1 MTHRSPSHGT
11 TLSRGQIE
19 NSPAQSNQD
28 FILQRLKHLKVF
40 WALRVSG
47 LALALFAAALTGCGE
62 RNHFNHV
69 ELVMGSAVPTPATTF
84 ELRFESVMVK
94 GDQVGLPATNSPLVI
109 RPHLAGTFTWLSTRS
124 GVFTPTEPLAMNTS
138 YELSLLPGLQCADGE
153 RSGATL
159 RWTVTTPPFS
169 VIATWP
175 QQTADNALSEPE
187 CKVAFN
193 ADVRAADAGRFF
205 SFRDIAGRQIPA
217 DVRQG
222 IGDDRYSGYGFGG
235 YNSLRTWKQDSAT
248 VNQAG
253 TENRETA
260 PSEDPTNEVP
270 NLLIVTPHGPLPI
283 GKGWRLV
290 VASGIPTADGS
301 LRTREQ
307 TEIPLGDVTPFVVQ
321 QVAAHNYI
329 NAGSSIQVEF
339 SKAIPESLTNDFRN
353 LIEMSSAPTNLRV
366 RVYGRRLMFLGD
378 FQGGTI
384 YTLKLRPDFAAV
396 EPFTLQGSNTFTLL
410 MPHVASRLYFPAF
423 SRDQLAGGNRSFPL
437 LSVNVSHVR
446 VRAKLM
452 DPHTAIHALRGYG
465 SYFAS
470 ANDRR
475 ERDDWDEPY
484 RSIDYNLVP
493 GNTVFDKE
501 FDLGANAGESD
512 IANKLDL
519 RWDELLGGRRTGVV
533 FLDARRTGKDDQ
545 DPALGT
551 QALIQLTDLGMA
563 WKKSQT
569 GVDVFVFSH
578 QTGQPVAGATARL
591 FSDENQPLREAV
603 ADTNGVAHLDANT
616 NAQWVAVQHEDDFH
630 AMVLDE
636 NRIWLYRFELP
647 FIGPDE
653 KEDTRRLMLFSDR
666 DLYRPGE
673 AMHLEAI
680 IRNWGSQGLMVPIGA
695 TGTLQCVDAR
705 DRRFFQTNVV
715 FSALGSWSTLVP
727 LPTASRGSYTATL
740 QFGTNDPS
748 HDEYRYGF
756 RVQDFK
762 PSAFEILLPC
772 REEYAASDPVLL
784 PLSARY
790 LFGKTLS
797 RAQVKWSLDASDRDY
812 PLEKFPGFSFRR
824 ADSESRY
831 GRGQSSVSLSGRG
844 TLTGGSN
851 FIIAPKLSANPVAPQ
866 PRAVSLLAE
875 VTDVNQQT
883 LSRHVEFVWHSS
895 DYYLGLRQG
904 ADVLK
909 AGIAP
914 SLEVVAVRADGKPWP
929 ETVKAQLSL
938 QRVEWQSVRV
948 QGAGKTVRFRN
959 EQFFTNIL
967 EKEISVEPVPAPDAS
982 EDEVKGDPLA
992 DLPPLP
998 AGEYLVEVKTQDASG
1013 RPVIS
1018 SLNFQVTAPAEAAP
1032 AEVGRNY
1039 RDDVRLTL
1047 KPDHEAYA
1055 PGDTAE
1061 ILVEAPFSGTALVT
1075 VEREKVLRSFVTQIE
1090 GNAPAIHVPIE
1101 AGDVPDVFVSVTLVR
1116 GSDSS
1121 PHRIKA
1127 PEYRVGNCELRVMD
1141 PRSQL
1146 EVKIVAA
1153 STNCLPGQPVEVTVE
1168 VTDAAGS
1175 PVPGAEVVLYAV
1187 DDGILGLTEYRLPDP
1202 HSFFYATRPLSVQ
1215 SSVSLPNLL
1224 PEDPDD
1230 LRFENKGHLGG
1241 GGGADRV
1248 RKNFLACA
1256 FWNAT
1261 LSTDA
1266 DGKVHVQF
1274 PAPDS
1279 VTRYRLLAVAH
1290 TGKSQFGSGQS
1301 AFHVTKPLVVEPSLP
1316 AIANITDHLLARGL
1330 VLNQT
1335 TNTGEVMVT
1344 LELDDKTKAS
1354 GLEPTLSRRVS
1365 VAAHGSIAVEFPVEF
1380 IETGEAKWVWRAHF
1394 VDATAGNFI
1403 DAVQST
1409 IEIGHIA
1416 PLIGEVLLGHV
1427 TSSQTNLLA
1436 FANPQLLAGK
1446 GWITVD
1452 VANTRLNELGE
1463 SASQLLHYP
1472 YGCAEQTG
1480 SSLLP
1485 WILLRDAPGLLPA
1498 HRMGTNNAAAAIRAG
1513 VARFFSMQTQSGG
1526 LGYWPRAKEP
1536 MLWASAY
1543 GGMVLALAQHHGVS
1557 VPKDEFDSLLKYLSE
1572 QLRSPGEDA
1581 SSLSDCCLGL
1591 YALALAGK
1599 AEPGYQEKLYSLRG
1613 KLSAEDRALLALA
1626 IGENHGPV
1634 EMVTDLLSSVAPS
1647 RPSDDSRFGCATR
1660 EEAIRLLAWIQYRP
1674 EDSTVDRLVSD
1685 LMREQKQAHWA
1696 TTQGNAWALLALTEY
1711 ARRVETKRQPAEGQ
1725 LQYAGQAIPFHLD
1738 EGTNVF
1744 TQSFSITNLADA
1756 NLLLL
1761 SASTN
1766 RLYTTVSIEARPPE
1780 TPQPRQDRGFSLQR
1794 RYDRLDDDNQP
1805 QSSGDLHVGDRVLVS
1820 LRLTV
1825 RETARYVV
1833 IDDALP
1839 AILEA
1844 INPEFR
1850 TQEAR
1855 SAGALAEDGSWWMS
1869 DFREIRK
1876 DRCLSFADWV
1886 EPGTYTLR
1894 YVARVRAAGTV
1905 TAPPAKVEEM
1915 YHPERCGFT
1924 ETQTLVSER
1933 LP

>member
-1 MTHRSPSHGT
+1 
-11 TLSRGQIE
+11 
-19 NSPAQSNQD
+19 
-28 FILQRLKHLKVF
+28 
-40 WALRVSG
+40 
-47 LALALFAAALTGCGE
+47 
-62 RNHFNHV
+62 
-69 ELVMGSAVPTPATTF
+69 
-84 ELRFESVMVK
+84 
-94 GDQVGLPATNSPLVI
+94 
-109 RPHLAGTFTWLSTRS
+109 
-124 GVFTPTEPLAMNTS
+124 MNTT
-138 YELSLLPGLQCADGE
+138 YELSLQPRLQCADGA
-153 RSGATL
+153 RSAATL
-159 RWTVTTPPFS
+159 RWAVTTPLFS
-169 VIATWP
+169 VVATWP
-175 QQTADNALSEPE
+175 QQPADNASSEPE

-193 ADVRAADAGRFF
+193 ADVRATEAARYF
-205 SFRDIAGRQIPA
+205 SFRTLAGPQIPA

-222 IGDDRYSGYGFGG
+222 IGDDCYGFGFG
-235 YNSLRTWKQDSAT
+235 GFNLPQTWKQDSAT
-248 VNQAG
+248 VNLAG
-253 TENRETA
+253 TENRESA
-260 PSEDPTNEVP
+260 PAKNPTNEVP
-270 NLLIVTPHGPLPI
+270 NLLIVTPHDPLPI

-290 VASGIPTADGS
+290 VASGIPTADGIMHS
-301 LRTREQ
+301 RAK
-307 TEIPLGDVTPFVVQ
+307 TEIPVGDVTPFVVQ
-321 QVAAHNYI
+321 NMAAHNYI

-339 SKAIPESLTNDFRN
+339 SKPIPESLTNDFRD
-353 LIEMSSAPTNLRV
+353 LIELSSAPTNLHV
-366 RVYGRRLMFLGD
+366 RVYGRRLTFLGD

-384 YTLKLRPDFAAV
+384 YTLKLRSDFAAV

-437 LSVNVSHVR
+437 LSINVARVK

-452 DPHTAIHALRGYG
+452 DAHTAIHALRGYE

-470 ANDRR
+470 QKDRR
-475 ERDDWDEPY
+475 ERDDWDEPC

-493 GNTVFDKE
+493 GNTVFEKE
-501 FDLGANAGESD
+501 FDLGADAGESD

-519 RWDELLGGRRTGVV
+519 HWDELLGGRRTGVV
-533 FLDARRTGKDDQ
+533 FLDARRAGSDDQ
-545 DPALGT
+545 DPALGA
-551 QALIQLTDLGMA
+551 QALIQLTDLGLA
-563 WKKSQT
+563 WKKSKS

-578 QTGQPVAGATARL
+578 QTGQPVAGATACL

-603 ADTNGVAHLDANT
+603 ADTNGIAHLDANT
-616 NAQWVAVQHEDDFH
+616 NAAWVAVQHSEDFH
-630 AMVLDE
+630 AVVLDE
-636 NRIWLYRFELP
+636 NRIWVNRFELP
-647 FIGPDE
+647 FTGRDE
-653 KEDTRRLMLFSDR
+653 TEDTRRVMLFSDR

-673 AMHLEAI
+673 AMHLAAI
-680 IRNWGSQGLMVPIGA
+680 VRDWSDHGLTIPLGA

-705 DRRFFQTNVV
+705 DKRFFQTNVV
-715 FSALGSWSTLVP
+715 FSSLGSWSTLVP

-748 HDEYRYGF
+748 HDECRYGF
-756 RVQDFK
+756 LVQDFK
-762 PSAFEILLPC
+762 PSAFEILLPSK
-772 REEYAASDPVLL
+772 EEYLAGEPVLL

-790 LFGKTLS
+790 LFGKSLS
-797 RAQVKWSLDASDRDY
+797 RAQVKWSLEAEDTDFR
-812 PLEKFPGFSFRR
+812 PEKYQGFSFRR
-824 ADSESRY
+824 DDSESRY
-831 GRGQSSVSLSGRG
+831 GRGRSSVSLTGRG
-844 TLTGGSN
+844 ILTGTSN
-851 FIIAPKLSANPVAPQ
+851 FVIAPTLSANPVAPQ
-866 PRAVSLLAE
+866 PRLVSLLVE

-883 LSRHVEFVWHSS
+883 LSHRAEFLRHSS
-895 DYYLGLRQG
+895 DFYLGLHQG

-914 SLEVVAVRADGKPWP
+914 ALEVLALRADGRPWP
-929 ETVKAQLSL
+929 ETVKAQLTL

-959 EQFFTNIL
+959 EQVFTNIL
-967 EKEISVEPVPAPDAS
+967 EKKITIEPVPAPEAS
-982 EDEVKGDPLA
+982 QDEAKGEPLA
-992 DLPPLP
+992 DLPSLP
-998 AGEYLVEVKTQDASG
+998 AGEYLVEVKAQDASG

-1018 SLNFQVTAPAEAAP
+1018 SLNFQVTAPDQ

-1039 RDDVRLTL
+1039 RDDVQLAI
-1047 KPDHEAYA
+1047 KPDHESYA

-1075 VEREKVLRSFVTQIE
+1075 VEREKVLRSFVTQLE
-1090 GNAPAIHVPIE
+1090 GNAPSIRVPLE
-1101 AGDVPDVFVSVTLVR
+1101 PSDVPNVFVAVTLVR
-1116 GSDSS
+1116 GSDNSTH
-1121 PHRIKA
+1121 PVKE
-1127 PEYRVGNCELRVMD
+1127 PEYRAGSCELPVMD
-1141 PRSQL
+1141 PQSQL
-1146 EVKIVAA
+1146 GVKIVTT

-1175 PVPGAEVVLYAV
+1175 PVSGAEVVLYAV
-1187 DDGILGLTEYRLPDP
+1187 DDGILGLTDYKLPDP
-1202 HSFFYATRPLSVQ
+1202 HGFFYTARPLGVQ
-1215 SSVSLPNLL
+1215 SSISLPNLL
-1224 PEDPDD
+1224 PEDPDE
-1230 LRFENKGHLGG
+1230 LRFENKGYLGG
-1241 GGGADRV
+1241 GGGTDRV

-1266 DGKVHVQF
+1266 NGIVHAQF
-1274 PAPDS
+1274 PTPDS
-1279 VTRYRLLAVAH
+1279 LTRYRLLAVAH
-1290 TGKSQFGSGQS
+1290 TSKSQFGSGQS
-1301 AFHVTKPLVVEPSLP
+1301 AFHVTKPIVIEPSLP
-1316 AIANITDHLLARGL
+1316 SFANITDHLIARGL

-1335 TNTGEVMVT
+1335 TNTGEVIVT

-1354 GLEPTLSRRVS
+1354 GPEPTLSERVS
-1365 VAAHGSIAVEFPVEF
+1365 IAAHGSIAVEFPVEF
-1380 IETGEAKWVWRAHF
+1380 VDTGETKWVWRAHF
-1394 VDATAGNFI
+1394 VDAAAGNFV

-1409 IEIGHIA
+1409 MEIGHIA

-1436 FANPQLLAGK
+1436 MANPQLLAGK
-1446 GWITVD
+1446 GRITVD

-1498 HRMGTNNAAAAIRAG
+1498 HRLGTNNAAAAIRAG
-1513 VARFFSMQTQSGG
+1513 IARFFTMQTQSGG
-1526 LGYWPRAKEP
+1526 FGYWPRAKEP

-1543 GGMVLALAQHHGVS
+1543 GGMILALAQRHGVS
-1557 VPKDEFDSLLKYLSE
+1557 VPKEEFDSLLKYLSE
-1572 QLRSPGEDA
+1572 ELRSSGEDA

-1599 AEPGYQEKLYSLRG
+1599 AEPAYQEKLYSLRG

-1626 IGENHGPV
+1626 IEENRGPV
-1634 EMVTDLLSSVAPS
+1634 EMVTDLLSSVVSS
-1647 RPSDDSRFGCATR
+1647 RPSDDSRFGGATR

-1685 LMREQKQAHWA
+1685 LMREQKQAHWE

-1711 ARRVETKRQPAEGQ
+1711 ARRVETKRQPADGQ
-1725 LQYAGQAIPFHLD
+1725 LQYAGQSIPFHLD
-1738 EGTNVF
+1738 EQTNVF
-1744 TQSFSITNLADA
+1744 TESFSITNIADA
-1756 NLLLL
+1756 TLLLMN
-1761 SASTN
+1761 AATN

-1780 TPQPRQDRGFSLQR
+1780 TPQPRQDCGFSLQR
-1794 RYDRLDDDNQP
+1794 HYDRLDDDNQP
-1805 QSSGDLHVGDRVLVS
+1805 QGSGDLHVGDRVLVS

-1825 RETARYVV
+1825 REAARYVV

-1855 SAGALAEDGSWWMS
+1855 SAGALADDGNWWVS

-1876 DRCLSFADWV
+1876 DRLLSFADWV

-1894 YVARVRAAGTV
+1894 YVTRVRAAGTV
-1905 TAPPAKVEEM
+1905 TAPSAKVEEM

-1924 ETQTLVSER
+1924 ETQTLVSEH